1 VQNGNRHL
9 DTKGLETAM
18 SVSFTATDTADYE
31 AGVYRARLVD
41 LETTEGSVV
50 DDKTGRPRPYIKW
63 TFELLEEG
71 YEARTIRGNSS
82 TNFGP
87 QAKARAWAG
96 ALLGRTIAAGEQ
108 VGEDDLIGKDC
119 DLMVTLEETDRG
131 VFAKVDSVN
140 PVRQRKTR
148 AEDNFA
154 RGAEQPAVDKS
165 DLDNIPI

>member
-1 VQNGNRHL
+1 
-9 DTKGLETAM
+9 M